1 MGITVKVMTTISLKV
16 PKPLLQEVE
25 AEARRRGVSKSCL
38 IRESLENLL
47 RRKRAKKRV
56 TCLELVAD
64 LVGKFKGPPD
74 LSTNPKYLAAAI
86 HADYNRE
93 RKNNR

>member
-1 MGITVKVMTTISLKV
+1 MTTISLKV
-16 PKPLLQEVE
+16 PEPLLQEVE
-25 AEARRRGVSKSCL
+25 AEARRRGVSKSTL
-38 IRESLENLL
+38 IRESLESSL

-74 LSTNPKYLAAAI
+74 LSTNPKYLEEAVMAE
-86 HADYNRE
+86 HHRE
-93 RKNNR
+93 RKHHR